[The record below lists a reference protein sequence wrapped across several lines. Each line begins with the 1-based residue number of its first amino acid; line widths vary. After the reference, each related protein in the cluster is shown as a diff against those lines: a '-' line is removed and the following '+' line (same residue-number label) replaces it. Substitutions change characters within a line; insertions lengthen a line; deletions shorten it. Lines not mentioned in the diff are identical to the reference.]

1 MKRYVF
7 KKYLCYINKLYDTRI
22 SSMLTPG
29 CRATNS
35 CSMLFPA
42 LFYHIYFSNGVKC
55 NAAPP
60 LAFSFKTSLSP
71 AFIFL

>member
-29 CRATNS
+29 VGMPDIRVSVRLTPGCRATNS

-42 LFYHIYFSNGVKC
+42 LLFII
-55 NAAPP
+55 
-60 LAFSFKTSLSP
+60 
-71 AFIFL
+71 FIFPME